1 MTDYKHLI
9 DESISKIKEG
19 FHVHY
24 KVWLANRDPVKEQQ
38 LWETYEKEAWH
49 NTLRAKFNLHPVI
62 NTLLKYKPK
71 DAYQLALE
79 WPHIS
84 EKDPSRLAY
93 TRSVEHGYAD
103 RQTVTSI
110 GKYIKRH
117 WPDLADHILRDAQ
130 ALFCPDKM
138 EIGEGVPYL
147 VKAVEL
153 GPRSCMQSGYG
164 SIPFDCDDLV
174 QLKDWLAD
182 PTKEEP
188 DWSKHPYSVYLPEYG
203 WKMAIRVSG
212 GRINGRCL
220 LLDDGTHKCFVR
232 SYARAESD
240 EDSSQTDHALEAWLT
255 SKGYVKREEWPEG
268 ARLAAIEYCD
278 GYLLPYIDGQGDSS
292 RKVEHAGDHFVRSNS
307 GQYKCDHTDGTYED
321 EQLGSCEDCGSEVSS
336 DDMCYVE
343 HHDRSVCCSCFDNYI
358 WARSG
363 RRSVLMHRD
372 DVKAAYNSYEDFRAR
387 NNADYVDPEDVPD
400 DYVYINNR
408 ETYCSI
414 DYAVRCTD
422 GKFYFEDDPKIVE
435 LKRPCPASEAYYA
448 RRDEA
453 WKDGYGNWYSDWE
466 DSVVVDG
473 VMYLEEACW
482 QCDLTGDWHLDAEEG
497 YNMLNGKVYFAG
509 ACERV
514 SSDAEWGDDEIN
526 EIRTCDML
534 DAALERAR
542 CELAKE
548 KEEERKQSLLEVFGV
563 TSEPLQKPNSF
574 KYEQEVKLQTLLKA
588 AKALLQQDF
597 IVAPGVSLASNFFCN
612 ENYY

>member
-9 DESISKIKEG
+9 DKAIDEIQRKSEPYLDAWLYNTDPAKAAELSSA
-19 FHVHY
+19 FY
-24 KVWLANRDPVKEQQ
+24 KAD
-38 LWETYEKEAWH
+38 WH
-49 NTLRAKFNLHPVI
+49 NNLRAKFNLHPVI
-62 NTLLKYKPK
+62 NTLLKHKPK
-71 DAYQLALE
+71 DAYQLTLE
-79 WPHIS
+79 WPHTS
-84 EKDPSRLAY
+84 EKDSSRLAY

-110 GKYIKRH
+110 GRYIKRH

-130 ALFCPDKM
+130 ALFCPEKM

-164 SIPFDCDDLV
+164 SIPFDCDDLA
-174 QLKDWLAD
+174 QLKGWLAD

-188 DWSKHPYSVYLPEYG
+188 DWSKHPYSVYLSEYD
-203 WKMAIRVSG
+203 WKMSIRISG
-212 GRINGRCL
+212 GMISGRCL

-240 EDSSQTDHALEAWLT
+240 EESSQTDHALEAWLI
-255 SKGYVKREEWPEG
+255 SKGYTKVKEWPEG
-268 ARLAAIEYCD
+268 AMLAAIEYSD
-278 GYLLPYIDGQGDSS
+278 SYLLPYIDGQGDSS
-292 RKVEHAGDHFVRSNS
+292 RKVEHNGDHFVRSNS
-307 GQYKCDHTDGTYED
+307 GHYKCNNTDGTYEY
-321 EQLGSCEDCGSEVSS
+321 EHLGACDDCGCGVSR
-336 DDMCYVE
+336 DDLHYLE
-343 HHDRSVCCSCFDNYI
+343 QHDRSVCNSCYDNYI

-372 DVKAAYNSYEDFRAR
+372 DAHPTYRSYEDYKNV
-387 NNADYVDPEDVPD
+387 NNHFYIDPENVPD
-400 DYVYINNR
+400 DYVYIANR
-408 ETYCSI
+408 DAYCSI

-422 GKFYFEDDPKIVE
+422 GEFYFEDDPKIVE
-435 LKRPCPASEAYYA
+435 LKRPCPDSEAHYA
-448 RRDEA
+448 LKYDA
-453 WKDGYGNWYSDWE
+453 WQDGYGNWYSDEE

-473 VMYLEEACW
+473 VKYLEEDCW

-497 YNMLNGKVYFAG
+497 YNMLNGKVYFSG

-534 DAALERAR
+534 DAALERAM

-548 KEEERKQSLLEVFGV
+548 KEEERKQQLLEVFGV
-563 TSEPLQKPNSF
+563 TSEPLKKPFVLS
-574 KYEQEVKLQTLLKA
+574 YGIR
-588 AKALLQQDF
+588 F
-597 IVAPGVSLASNFFCN
+597 ITAGGSRDWYDQNF
-612 ENYY
+612 